1 MGIWLILTFNSEKAQ
16 MPRIFSWTFLW
27 MFSHPY
33 SPLKVS
39 ECIVSTVVTLM
50 YMWQS
55 LFMVCDGVYV
65 GLCGKVF
72 DVGCVKIYERPV
84 MGSMKESVAE
94 SL

>member
-1 MGIWLILTFNSEKAQ
+1 
-16 MPRIFSWTFLW
+16 

-39 ECIVSTVVTLM
+39 KCIVSTVVTLM

-55 LFMVCDGVYV
+55 LFMVCDGLCV

-72 DVGCVKIYERPV
+72 DVGRVKIYERPV
-84 MGSMKESVAE
+84 MGSIKESVTE

>member
-1 MGIWLILTFNSEKAQ
+1 
-16 MPRIFSWTFLW
+16 
-27 MFSHPY
+27 MFSHPN

-39 ECIVSTVVTLM
+39 KCIVSTVIKLM

-55 LFMVCDGVYV
+55 LFMVCDGVCV

-72 DVGCVKIYERPV
+72 DVWRVKIYERPV